1 MKLGLSEV
9 VKELNEGIRAK
20 SVLQYEIDNSARI
33 KYFEGEEVD
42 KSFNFEEKMNEY
54 NELASKEMKYKFI
67 LADVNSKTNLIG
79 YKEDITISCALIKLA
94 SLSKQLSFYK
104 SFQCRKQIEKK
115 LIPAKFQGDMDRIE
129 VNEKLYDIKK
139 IDEIVLEISREVSR
153 LQVAIDKTNLF
164 TEVEI

>member
-1 MKLGLSEV
+1 MKLCLSEV
-9 VKELNEGIRAK
+9 MKELNEVIRAK
-20 SVLQYEIDNSARI
+20 ALLHFEIDNSSRI

-54 NELASKEMKYKFI
+54 NELVTKETKYKFI
-67 LADVNSKTNLIG
+67 LADINSKTKLIG
-79 YKEDITISCALIKLA
+79 YKEDITISYALIKLA

-104 SFQCRKQIEKK
+104 GFQVRKQVEKK
-115 LIPAKFQGDMDRIE
+115 LIPAKFQGDTDRIE

-139 IDEIVLEISREVSR
+139 IDEMVLETSREVSK